1 MPTEA
6 EQRFIQAWR
15 YAAPE
20 LEKIKRREL
29 QELDEAAG
37 LRMISAPA
45 QPERPYSG
53 LIEFQ
58 AWMMRMRVV
67 QLTKQLSPQRPSSQA
82 NE

>member
-20 LEKIKRREL
+20 LEKIRRREL
-29 QELDEAAG
+29 LELDESAG
-37 LRMISAPA
+37 LRMIGAVA
-45 QPERPYSG
+45 QQDRPRSG

-58 AWMMRMRVV
+58 AWMMRLRVY
-67 QLTKQLSPQRPSSQA
+67 QLLQQRAVEQTPTQA
-82 NE
+82 D

>member
-20 LEKIKRREL
+20 LEKINRREL
-29 QELDEAAG
+29 RELDEAAG
-37 LRMISAPA
+37 LRMIGAPV
-45 QPERPYSG
+45 QPEHSRSG

-58 AWMMRMRVV
+58 AWMMRMRVI
-67 QLTKQLSPQRPSSQA
+67 QLNKQLSQ
-82 NE
+82 